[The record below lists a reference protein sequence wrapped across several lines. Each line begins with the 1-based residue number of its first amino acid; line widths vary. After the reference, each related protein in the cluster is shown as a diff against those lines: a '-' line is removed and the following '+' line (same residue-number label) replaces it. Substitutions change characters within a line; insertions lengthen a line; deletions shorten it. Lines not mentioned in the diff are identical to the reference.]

1 MISLMIITITAI
13 CCLLYYSTIISYAG
27 TGTAFAEAWLIAG
40 CALIIVAIVL
50 MADRKFDF
58 LKYIPKWVLIS
69 VASVVAAGGLLFMVL
84 FGCVLSKMNSC
95 PEHKAD
101 YVIVLGAQIRGENI
115 TRSLKYRLEAA
126 YEYYRE
132 NPDCVIVVSGGQG
145 EGENISEALAMQRY
159 LVEKGVPEDKIIM
172 ENKSTST
179 NENLRFSYEIIKSRG
194 DENVNIVICSNDFH
208 IFRALKLA
216 EKIGIKNPEGLASK
230 SDEILH
236 FSYMVRDSLA
246 IFKEV
251 LLGNI

>member
-1 MISLMIITITAI
+1 MISLTIIIVTAI
-13 CCLLYYSTIISYAG
+13 CCLTYYSLIISYAG
-27 TGTAFAEAWLIAG
+27 VGTAFSEVWLFAG
-40 CALIIVAIVL
+40 CALIVAAVIL
-50 MADRKFDF
+50 MADRKYDF
-58 LKYIPKWVLIS
+58 LKYIPKWILIS

-84 FGCVLSKMNSC
+84 FSCVLSKMDAY
-95 PEHKAD
+95 PEQKAD

-132 NPDCVIVVSGGQG
+132 NPDCMIVVSGGQG

-159 LVEKGVPEDKIIM
+159 LVGKGVPEDKIIM
-172 ENKSTST
+172 EDKSTST
-179 NENLRFSYEIIKSRG
+179 NENLKFSYEIIKSRG

-216 EKIGIKNPEGLASK
+216 ERIGIEKPEGLASK

-236 FSYMVRDSLA
+236 FSYIVRDSLA
-246 IFKEV
+246 IFKEL